1 MELRHLRYFRAVAED
16 GHMTRAAERL
26 GIAQPALSQQI
37 RNLEEELGVPLFDRV
52 GRGLALNEAGRLF
65 LEEVRDVLVRVDGA
79 ASLARQAG
87 RGEVGRLRVGFTAS
101 TCFNPAVTEALKAY
115 RQTWPGV
122 ELILEEGRSSLLEA
136 ALEQG
141 TLDAAFLRPP
151 LRSTERLGFELVATE
166 PMVAALPVGHRHQ
179 GRSALKLEE
188 LRDEPFILY
197 PRANGPGLS
206 ENVVAACQRAGFT
219 PKVAQ
224 QTPQLAS
231 TVNLVAAA
239 IGIAIVPDCMRQL
252 RPDSVRYVTLQD
264 AALKAEFGLAWR
276 RDDRSRTVRH
286 LIDTAT
292 QADPRG

>member
-1 MELRHLRYFRAVAED
+1 MELRHLRYFCAVAED

-37 RNLEEELGVPLFDRV
+37 KNLEGELGVPLFDRV

-65 LEEVRDVLVRVDGA
+65 LEETRDVLVRVAGA

-122 ELILEEGRSSLLEA
+122 ELILEEGRSSLLET

-151 LRSTERLGFELVATE
+151 LRSTERLDFVLVATE

-179 GRSALKLEE
+179 GRASLKLEE
-188 LRDEPFILY
+188 LHDEPFILY

-206 ENVVAACQRAGFT
+206 ENIVAACQRAGFR

-239 IGIAIVPDCMRQL
+239 MGVAIVPDCMRQL
-252 RPDSVRYVTLQD
+252 RPDSVRYVPLQD

-276 RDDRSRTVRH
+276 RSDRSRTVRH
-286 LIDTAT
+286 LIDTASQT
-292 QADPRG
+292 HPES